1 MGNDPT
7 PVLFQNNTHPLAS
20 KLTVSWDAENIK
32 ASEIG
37 IGTNKLPIF
46 AKLFP
51 MVFYSDHPYEIGHEI
66 TNEIKTCKTTY
77 L

>member
-37 IGTNKLPIF
+37 IGTNKVVSSVADLLSCQWQI
-46 AKLFP
+46 
-51 MVFYSDHPYEIGHEI
+51 
-66 TNEIKTCKTTY
+66 
-77 L
+77 

>member
-37 IGTNKLPIF
+37 IGTNKAEKRLPQMPQIPPEFAEF
-46 AKLFP
+46 AK
-51 MVFYSDHPYEIGHEI
+51 
-66 TNEIKTCKTTY
+66 Y
-77 L
+77 LPQISQD

>member
-20 KLTVSWDAENIK
+20 KLTVSWDAENSK

-51 MVFYSDHPYEIGHEI
+51 LVVILLH
-66 TNEIKTCKTTY
+66 
-77 L
+77 